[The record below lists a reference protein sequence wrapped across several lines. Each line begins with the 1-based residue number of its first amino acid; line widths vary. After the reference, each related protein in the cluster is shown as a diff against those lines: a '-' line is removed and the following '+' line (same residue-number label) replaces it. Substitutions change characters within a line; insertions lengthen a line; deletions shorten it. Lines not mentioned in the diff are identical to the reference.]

1 MSDGGTPAVAP
12 RDDGAPAVALRD
24 VFCVHRT
31 GQGDAAALQGLSLSV
46 AGGERVCVL
55 GPSGAGKTTM
65 LRVIA
70 GLQRP
75 SAGVARVFGVDI
87 GRLSA
92 RASARTRNA
101 SLGFLHQHAEAAL
114 SPELTI
120 TRAVALGLALRG
132 IGRAEREGRARD
144 LLAAAGLE
152 DRADAL
158 PGRLSGGERQRV
170 ALCAALAHRPRLL
183 LADEPTAELD
193 DAAAEAIA
201 QLIERLTEEDGA
213 TVITVSH
220 DPELGRRAG
229 RTVRIRDGR
238 VVEDGDSL
246 VVAPGGWVRLGDER
260 LRAAGIG
267 EHLRAAPAG
276 DGLLLTAA
284 DRERA
289 LAADPDPEPHSAAR
303 ATAIG
308 PARPPGHP
316 VAVAV
321 AVAVAV
327 ESVTRARGGRPI
339 LDRMTLRFAPGR
351 MTAVVGR
358 SGAGKTTLLELLAGL
373 AVPDAGEVLLDGRA
387 LGPGTEQRAAERR
400 ARIGYL
406 PQEPVPVGFLSAAEN
421 IALALTIRG
430 VERDRAARIARAVLD
445 RVGLAERSGQRVE
458 RLSAGEAQRV
468 ALARALACAG
478 GILIVD
484 EPTSRLDEE
493 TAAAVADLLA
503 LTAEQ
508 DGHTVICATHD
519 GAVISRAHAVV
530 ALGDEG
536 VAVSSDHLRPPIRY
550 V

>member
-1 MSDGGTPAVAP
+1 MSDMGTRASSDA
-12 RDDGAPAVALRD
+12 GTPAVALRD

-46 AGGERVCVL
+46 AAGERVCVL

-75 SAGVARVFGVDI
+75 SAGVARVFGVDV

-92 RASARTRNA
+92 RASARARNA

-114 SPELTI
+114 SPDLTI
-120 TRAVALGLALRG
+120 IRAVALGLALRG
-132 IGRAEREGRARD
+132 IGRHEREARARE
-144 LLAAAGLE
+144 LLVAAGLA

-170 ALCAALAHRPRLL
+170 AVCAAVAHRPRLL

-201 QLIERLTEEDGA
+201 QLIERLAEQDGT

-220 DPELGRRAG
+220 DPELGRRAE

-238 VVEDGDSL
+238 VVEDGDAF

-267 EHLRAAPAG
+267 EHLHAEPAS

-284 DRERA
+284 SGVRERA
-289 LAADPDPEPHSAAR
+289 PAASSP
-303 ATAIG
+303 ATVATR
-308 PARPPGHP
+308 PA
-316 VAVAV
+316 VQAVTL
-321 AVAVAV
+321 AV
-327 ESVTRARGGRPI
+327 ESVTRIRGGRPV
-339 LDRMTLRFAPGR
+339 LERLTRRFAPGR

-358 SGAGKTTLLELLAGL
+358 SGAGKTTLLELLGGL
-373 AVPDAGEVLLDGRA
+373 VAPDAGEVLLDGRV
-387 LGPGTEQRAAERR
+387 LGPGSERRAAERR

-406 PQEPVPVGFLSAAEN
+406 PQEPVPVGFLSATEN
-421 IALALTIRG
+421 IALALTVRG
-430 VERDRAARIARAVLD
+430 CERVEAARTARAALE
-445 RVGLAERSGQRVE
+445 RVGLGERSEQRVE

-468 ALARALACAG
+468 ALARALACANG
-478 GILIVD
+478 VLIVD

-493 TAAAVADLLA
+493 TAGVVADLLA
-503 LTAEQ
+503 DAAEQ

-519 GAVISRAHAVV
+519 VAVISRAHAVV
-530 ALGDEG
+530 TLGEDGVALGS
-536 VAVSSDHLRPPIRY
+536 AHLRPPIRY

>member
-1 MSDGGTPAVAP
+1 MTGLGTPAVE
-12 RDDGAPAVALRD
+12 LRD

-46 AGGERVCVL
+46 ARGERVCAL

-75 SAGVARVFGVDI
+75 SAGIARVFGVDV

-92 RASARTRNA
+92 RASARARGE

-114 SPELTI
+114 SPDLPI
-120 TRAVALGLALRG
+120 AQGVALGLALRG
-132 IGRAEREGRARD
+132 VGRAARERRAQE

-152 DRADAL
+152 DRGDAL
-158 PGRLSGGERQRV
+158 PGRLSGGERQRAAV
-170 ALCAALAHRPRLL
+170 CAAVAHRPRLL

-193 DAAAEAIA
+193 DDAAEAIA
-201 QLIERLTEEDGA
+201 RLIERLADRDGA

-238 VVEDGDSL
+238 LVEDGGSL
-246 VVAPGGWVRLGDER
+246 VVAPGGWVRLGNER
-260 LRAAGIG
+260 LRDAGIG
-267 EHLRAAPAG
+267 ERLRTQPTEA
-276 DGLLLTAA
+276 GLLLTAA
-284 DRERA
+284 GRGGE
-289 LAADPDPEPHSAAR
+289 
-303 ATAIG
+303 
-308 PARPPGHP
+308 RPPATP
-316 VAVAV
+316 AAAPMRPPAPAVTL
-321 AVAVAV
+321 AV
-327 ESVTRARGGRPI
+327 ENVTRARGGRAV
-339 LDRMTLRFAPGR
+339 LHALTLRFVPGR

-373 AVPDAGEVLLDGRA
+373 AVPDAGEIRLDEDLLGGA
-387 LGPGTEQRAAERR
+387 AAQRAAVRR

-406 PQEPVPVGFLSAAEN
+406 PQEPAPVGFLSATEN
-421 IALALTIRG
+421 VALALMARG
-430 VERDRAARIARAVLD
+430 AERDQAARAARATLE
-445 RVGLAERSGQRVE
+445 RVGLSGRSDQRVE

-468 ALARALACAG
+468 ALARAFACANG
-478 GILIVD
+478 LLIVD

-503 LTAEQ
+503 AAAEQ

-519 GAVISRAHAVV
+519 ATVIRRAHAVV
-530 ALGDEG
+530 TLGAERVG
-536 VAVSSDHLRPPIRY
+536 VGSDHLRRPMRY